1 MDLSPDRKDVPEE
14 EKRGALPL
22 ASGTGQQVPTQEKL
36 PDDPW
41 KNRAKTMRCMTCMF
55 FVFKR
60 PDELG
65 GMLTNGFLG
74 RCRRHAP
81 TMNGYP
87 AVFELDWCGDHKI
100 DENKI

>member
-1 MDLSPDRKDVPEE
+1 MDLSPDSKPVPES
-14 EKRGALPL
+14 EKPIQAKF
-22 ASGTGQQVPTQEKL
+22 ATGTGSGPPDPL

-41 KNRAKTMRCMTCMF
+41 KNRSRLMRCNSCMF

-81 TMNGYP
+81 TMSGYP
-87 AVFELDWCGDHKI
+87 AVFELDWCGDHKV